1 MKTLSLCL
9 VLAVMAS
16 FFQASNVSGKP
27 CIGEPVLKKAV
38 VTFIMPEGDDKDT
51 DTAVSISITTKFNNQ
66 FDLTLASRNNFANTD
81 TWEDPGGKEYTYDLS
96 AATGTKLSQISG
108 DVKTRI
114 TINPVGND
122 TVKFNYRLI
131 LVFDDDDPNTPP
143 FELKQERDGI
153 TLSQDNRTFTS

>member
-1 MKTLSLCL
+1 MKTLSLFL

-16 FFQASNVSGKP
+16 FFQVSNVSGKP
-27 CIGEPVLKKAV
+27 SVGEPILKKAI

-51 DTAVSISITTKFNNQ
+51 DTAVSISVTTKFNNQ

-81 TWEDPGGKEYTYDLS
+81 TWEDPGGKEYTYDLN
-96 AATGTKLSQISG
+96 AATGTKLSQING

-153 TLSQDNRTFTS
+153 TLSQDNRTYTS